1 MTYNE
6 EVNATLKNWLKKN
19 EANPYAT
26 KTQKKELSELTALTE
41 KQITNWLIN
50 ARLLLKKQNSFKE

>member
-26 KTQKKELSELTALTE
+26 KTQKKELSELTALTD